1 MIDFELTD
9 EQKWV
14 VENVRKMAAKEFAPT
29 IQEDDIKGHYAPDT
43 FSKLAKM
50 GVTGICFP
58 EKYGGAGM
66 DYISLGLACEELEYV
81 DTSLRT
87 ILSVH
92 VGLSGCG
99 IYQWG
104 TEEQK
109 EKFLKPMAGGEKF
122 GVFGLT
128 EPDAGSDV
136 AGMKS
141 YARKDGNQYVLNG
154 QKIWISGADYADLFL
169 VFAYTNKEKKHEGI
183 SAFIL
188 ERGMPGLSTFTLHNK
203 VGIRAGNV
211 GGIVMQDVKVPKEN
225 LVGEE
230 GEGFKIAMSCLD
242 NGRFTVAA
250 GSTGLI
256 RACLDASVKYAK
268 ERKTFGKPICDYQL
282 VQEMLA
288 KMGANYDAAKLLWL
302 RAGWLKNKG
311 MRNTRETSLAKWLG
325 TVSAFEA
332 ANDAIEIHGA
342 YGYSDEYPVGR
353 FLRNAKGE
361 VIYEGT
367 IEVHKLIQAE
377 YVLGYRKD
385 KELRQR
391 LPAYEPAQSPQKIA
405 AP

>member
-9 EQKWV
+9 EQKWLA
-14 VENVRKMAAKEFAPT
+14 ENVRKFAAKEFAPSIT
-29 IQEDDIKGHYAPDT
+29 KNDT
-43 FSKLAKM
+43 QGYYDPETFPKLAQL

-58 EKYGGAGM
+58 EKYGGSGM

-81 DTSLRT
+81 DTALRT
-87 ILSVH
+87 IMSVH
-92 VGLSGCG
+92 VGLCGCG

-109 EKFLKPMAGGEKF
+109 QRFLKPLAQGEKF

-136 AGMKS
+136 SGMKS
-141 YARKDGNQYVLNG
+141 HAQKAGQDYVLNG
-154 QKIWISGADYADLFL
+154 QKIWISGADYAHTFLLF
-169 VFAYTNKEKKHEGI
+169 VYTNKEKKHEGI

-188 ERGMPGLSTFTLHNK
+188 ERGMPGLSTFSIHDK
-203 VGIRAGNV
+203 FGIRAGNV
-211 GGIVMQDVKVPKEN
+211 GGIIMQDVRVPHEN
-225 LVGEE
+225 RLGEE
-230 GEGFKIAMSCLD
+230 GEGFKIAMSSLD
-242 NGRFTVAA
+242 NGRYTVAA

-268 ERKTFGKPICDYQL
+268 QRKTFGKPIAEHQL
-282 VQEMLA
+282 IQEMIA
-288 KMGANYDAAKLLWL
+288 KMVAGYESAKLLWL

-325 TVSAFEA
+325 TTAAFDA

-367 IEVHKLIQAE
+367 IEIHKLMQAE
-377 YVLGYRKD
+377 YALGLRKD
-385 KELRQR
+385 KELRSP
-391 LPAYEPAQSPQKIA
+391 LPPYSPS
-405 AP
+405 

>member
-1 MIDFELTD
+1 MIDFELTE
-9 EQKWV
+9 EQKWLA
-14 VENVRKMAAKEFAPT
+14 ENVRKFSAKEFAPR
-29 IQEDDIKGHYAPDT
+29 IPEDDIKGHYDPET
-43 FSKLAKM
+43 FPKLAKL

-81 DTSLRT
+81 DTALRT
-87 ILSVH
+87 VMSVH
-92 VGLSGCG
+92 VGLNGCG

-109 EKFLKPMAGGEKF
+109 QRFLKPMAKGEKF

-136 AGMKS
+136 SGMKT
-141 YARKDGNQYVLNG
+141 YAKKDGANYILNG
-154 QKIWISGADYADLFL
+154 QKIWISGADYADTLL
-169 VFAYTNKEKKHEGI
+169 VFAYTNKEKKHEGM

-188 ERGMPGLSTFTLHNK
+188 ERGMQGLSTFSIHNK
-203 VGIRAGNV
+203 FGIRAGNV
-211 GGIVMQDVKVPKEN
+211 GGIVMQDVKVSKEH
-225 LVGEE
+225 LLGEE

-242 NGRFTVAA
+242 NGRYTVAA

-256 RACLDASVKYAK
+256 RASLDASMKYAK
-268 ERKTFGKPICDYQL
+268 QRKTFGKPIAEYQL
-282 VQEMLA
+282 VQEMIA
-288 KMGANYDAAKLLWL
+288 KMVANYDSAKLLWL

-311 MRNTRETSLAKWLG
+311 LRNTRETSLAKWIG
-325 TVSAFEA
+325 TTSAFDA

-367 IEVHKLIQAE
+367 AEIHKLIQAE
-377 YVLGYRKD
+377 YALEFRHD
-385 KELRQR
+385 KELRCK
-391 LPAYEPAQSPQKIA
+391 LPGHPGMTESSVSR
-405 AP
+405 

>member
-1 MIDFELTD
+1 MIDFELTE
-9 EQKWV
+9 EQKWLQ
-14 VENVRKMAAKEFAPT
+14 ENVRKFSEKEFAPT
-29 IQEDDIKGHYAPDT
+29 IPEDDIKGHYDPET
-43 FSKLAKM
+43 FPKLAKL
-50 GVTGICFP
+50 GVTGVCFP
-58 EKYGGAGM
+58 EKYGGSGL
-66 DYISLGLACEELEYV
+66 DYISLGLVCEELEYV

-87 ILSVH
+87 IMSVH

-109 EKFLKPMAGGEKF
+109 QRFLKPMAKGEKF

-136 AGMKS
+136 SGMKS
-141 YARKDGNQYVLNG
+141 HAVKDGNHYILNG
-154 QKIWISGADYADLFL
+154 QKIWISGADYAHTFL
-169 VFAYTNKEKKHEGI
+169 VFAYTQKEKKHDGI

-188 ERGMPGLSTFTLHNK
+188 ERGMPGLSTFSIHNK
-203 VGIRAGNV
+203 FGIRAGNV
-211 GGIVMQDVKVPKEN
+211 GGIVMQDIKIPAEHR
-225 LVGEE
+225 LGEE
-230 GEGFKIAMSCLD
+230 GDGFKIAMSCLD

-256 RACLDASVKYAK
+256 RASLDASIKYAK
-268 ERKTFGKPICDYQL
+268 SRKTFGKPIAEHQL
-282 VQEMLA
+282 VQEMIA
-288 KMGANYDAAKLLWL
+288 KMAANYDAAKLLWL

-311 MRNTRETSLAKWLG
+311 LRNTRETSLAKWIG
-325 TVSAFEA
+325 TTSAFDA

-367 IEVHKLIQAE
+367 PEIHKLLQAE
-377 YVLGYRKD
+377 YVLGIRQD
-385 KELRQR
+385 KELRCK
-391 LPAYEPAQSPQKIA
+391 LPAYQTN
-405 AP
+405 